1 MIRIK
6 CTIKDKYSYLLYDL
20 FIAWGSRIRIQMSI
34 MNVINYHSFVCLLPR
49 SRRGLILS
57 RIFIMPKKIL

>member
-49 SRRGLILS
+49 SRR
-57 RIFIMPKKIL
+57 